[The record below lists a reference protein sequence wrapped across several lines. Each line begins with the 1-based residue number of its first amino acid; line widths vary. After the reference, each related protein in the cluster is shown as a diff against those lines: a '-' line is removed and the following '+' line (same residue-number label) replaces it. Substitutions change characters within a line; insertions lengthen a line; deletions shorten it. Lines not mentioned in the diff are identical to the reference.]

1 MTHPFTLYWCD
12 WAELA
17 DLAQHLATRAAAKG
31 VEDATAWA
39 EIAALI
45 AAVRDGAEI
54 PPRTLHRRELHAAA
68 LAKLERARPETP
80 AAGALAE
87 ITRQLAP
94 WDEARPLASLSNI
107 PLIERN
113 HQLTL
118 ALRAQTAT
126 ERKAA

>member
-1 MTHPFTLYWCD
+1 MTHPFTPYWCD

-17 DLAQHLATRAAAKG
+17 DLAQHLADRAGQRGDDA
-31 VEDATAWA
+31 ATAWA

-45 AAVRDGAEI
+45 TAVRDGTEI
-54 PPRTLHRRELHAAA
+54 PPRTLHRRDLHAAA

-80 AAGALAE
+80 AAAALTE
-87 ITRQLAP
+87 IARQFAP

-118 ALRAQTAT
+118 ALRAQAAT
-126 ERKAA
+126 TRKAA